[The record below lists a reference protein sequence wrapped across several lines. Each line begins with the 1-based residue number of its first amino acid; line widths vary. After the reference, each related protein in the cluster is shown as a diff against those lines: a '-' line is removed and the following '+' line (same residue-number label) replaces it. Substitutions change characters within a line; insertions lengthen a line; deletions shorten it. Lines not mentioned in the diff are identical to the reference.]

1 MIRINLLPFRAARKK
16 ENVRRQIS
24 VFLLSFAF
32 IIIAV
37 VYWNIWLGNRIEK
50 LTARNQDT
58 IAQIA
63 KYDKINKEIAKIKKT
78 LSNLEQKIKVI
89 ETLEGGRKDAVVL
102 MESMTEMIV
111 KERMWF
117 TNLSVQGSSIAIRG
131 IALDER
137 TIADFMKNLE
147 GKDGARPYTNVRL
160 KSIQQQQVKG
170 KSLNLKNFNITL
182 TKAAPKKTEK
192 KGKAGKTKK
201 S

>member
-24 VFLLSFAF
+24 VFLLSFAL

-37 VYWNIWLGNRIEK
+37 VYWNIWLGNRLTK
-50 LTARNQDT
+50 LKARNQDT

-63 KYDKINKEIAKIKKT
+63 KYEKINQEIAQIKKA

-89 ETLEGGRKDAVVL
+89 ETLEGGRKDAANL

-117 TNLSVQGSSIAIRG
+117 TSLNVQGGNITIHG

-137 TIADFMKNLE
+137 TIVDFMRNLE
-147 GKDGARPYTNVRL
+147 GNGTGPYTNVTL
-160 KSIQQQQVKG
+160 KSIQQEQIKG
-170 KSLNLKNFNITL
+170 KDLNLKSFNVTM
-182 TKAAPKKTEK
+182 TKAAPTKATQPDN
-192 KGKAGKTKK
+192 AGKTKK

>member
-24 VFLLSFAF
+24 IFLLSFAL

-37 VYWNIWLGNRIEK
+37 VYWNIWLGNKIIK
-50 LTARNQDT
+50 LKARNQDT
-58 IAQIA
+58 VTQIA
-63 KYDKINKEIAKIKKT
+63 KYEKINAEIAQIKKT

-89 ETLEGGRKDAVVL
+89 ETLEGGRKDAVNL
-102 MESMTEMIV
+102 MESMTDLIV

-117 TNLSVQGSSIAIRG
+117 TSLSVQAGTITIHG

-137 TIADFMKNLE
+137 TIADFMRNLE
-147 GKDGARPYTNVRL
+147 GDGTGPYANVTL
-160 KSIQQQQVKG
+160 KSIQQQQIKG
-170 KSLNLKNFNITL
+170 KDVNLKSFNVTL
-182 TKAAPKKTEK
+182 TKAAPKKDTQPAT
-192 KGKAGKTKK
+192 AGKPKK

>member
-24 VFLLSFAF
+24 VFLLSFAL

-37 VYWNIWLGNRIEK
+37 VYWNIWLGNRITK
-50 LTARNQDT
+50 LKVRNQDT
-58 IAQIA
+58 ITQIA
-63 KYDKINKEIAKIKKT
+63 KYEKINKEIAQIKKT
-78 LSNLEQKIKVI
+78 LNTLEQKIKVI
-89 ETLEGGRKDAVVL
+89 ETLEGGRKNTVNL
-102 MESMTEMIV
+102 MESMTELIV

-117 TNLSVQGSSIAIRG
+117 TSLNVQGDNITIQG

-147 GKDGARPYTNVRL
+147 GTGTGPYANVTL
-160 KSIQQQQVKG
+160 KSIQQQKI
-170 KSLNLKNFNITL
+170 KNKDLNLKKFDVTL
-182 TKAAPKKTEK
+182 TRPTPKKIMK
-192 KGKAGKTKK
+192 PDNAGKTKK

>member
-24 VFLLSFAF
+24 VFLLSFAL

-37 VYWNIWLGNRIEK
+37 VYWNIWLGNKIIK
-50 LTARNQDT
+50 LKARNQDT
-58 IAQIA
+58 VIQIA
-63 KYDKINKEIAKIKKT
+63 KYEKINQEIAQIKKA

-89 ETLEGGRKDAVVL
+89 ETLEGGRKDAANL
-102 MESMTEMIV
+102 MESMTEMVV

-117 TNLSVQGSSIAIRG
+117 TSLNVQGGNIAIHG

-137 TIADFMKNLE
+137 TIVDFMRNLE
-147 GKDGARPYTNVRL
+147 GNGTGPYTNVTL
-160 KSIQQQQVKG
+160 KSIQQEQIKG
-170 KSLNLKNFNITL
+170 KDLNLKSFNVTM
-182 TKAAPKKTEK
+182 TKAAPTKATQPDN
-192 KGKAGKTKK
+192 AGKTKK

>member
-24 VFLLSFAF
+24 VFLLSFAL

-37 VYWNIWLGNRIEK
+37 VYWNIWLGNRITK
-50 LTARNQDT
+50 LKVRNKDT
-58 IAQIA
+58 ITQIA
-63 KYDKINKEIAKIKKT
+63 KYDKINKEIAQIKKA
-78 LSNLEQKIKVI
+78 LSTLEQKIKVI
-89 ETLEGGRKDAVVL
+89 ETLEGGRKNTVNL
-102 MESMTEMIV
+102 MESMTELIV

-117 TNLSVQGSSIAIRG
+117 TSLNVQGDNITIQG

-147 GKDGARPYTNVRL
+147 GNGTGPYANVTL
-160 KSIQQQQVKG
+160 KSIQQQQIKN
-170 KSLNLKNFNITL
+170 KDLNLKKFDVTL
-182 TKAAPKKTEK
+182 TRATPKKITK
-192 KGKAGKTKK
+192 PDNAGKTKK

>member
-24 VFLLSFAF
+24 VFLLSFAL

-37 VYWNIWLGNRIEK
+37 VYWNIWLGNKINRLK
-50 LTARNQDT
+50 ARNQDT
-58 IAQIA
+58 VTQIA
-63 KYDKINKEIAKIKKT
+63 KYEKINLEIAQIKKS

-89 ETLEGGRKDAVVL
+89 ETLDSGRKDAVNI
-102 MESMTEMIV
+102 MESMTELII

-117 TNLSVQGSSIAIRG
+117 TSLNIQGDNITIRG

-137 TIADFMKNLE
+137 TIADFMKSLE
-147 GKDGARPYTNVRL
+147 GSGTISYSNVAL
-160 KSIQQQQVKG
+160 KSLKQQQVKG
-170 KSLNLKNFNITL
+170 KSLNLKSFNVTL
-182 TKAAPKKTEK
+182 TKAAPKKAVK
-192 KGKAGKTKK
+192 PDNAGKTKK

>member
-24 VFLLSFAF
+24 VFLLSFAL

-37 VYWNIWLGNRIEK
+37 VYWNIWLGNRITK
-50 LTARNQDT
+50 LKVRNQDT
-58 IAQIA
+58 ITQIA
-63 KYDKINKEIAKIKKT
+63 KYEKINKEIAQIKKT
-78 LSNLEQKIKVI
+78 LSTLEQKIKVI
-89 ETLEGGRKDAVVL
+89 ETLEGGRKNTVNL
-102 MESMTEMIV
+102 MESMTELIV

-117 TNLSVQGSSIAIRG
+117 TSLNVQGDNITIQG

-147 GKDGARPYTNVRL
+147 GNGTGPYANVTL
-160 KSIQQQQVKG
+160 KSIQQQQIKN
-170 KSLNLKNFNITL
+170 KDLNLKKFDVTL
-182 TKAAPKKTEK
+182 TRATPKKITK
-192 KGKAGKTKK
+192 PDNAGKTKK

>member
-24 VFLLSFAF
+24 VFLLSFAL

-37 VYWNIWLGNRIEK
+37 VYWNIWLGNRITK
-50 LTARNQDT
+50 SKARNQDT
-58 IAQIA
+58 IVQIA
-63 KYDKINKEIAKIKKT
+63 KYEKINKEIAQIKKA

-89 ETLEGGRKDAVVL
+89 ETLEGGRKDAVNL
-102 MESMTEMIV
+102 MESMTELIV

-117 TNLSVQGSSIAIRG
+117 TSLNVQGDIITVQG

-147 GKDGARPYTNVRL
+147 GSGTGPYTNVTL
-160 KSIQQQQVKG
+160 KSIQQKQIKN
-170 KSLNLKNFNITL
+170 KNLNLKSFNVTM
-182 TKAAPKKTEK
+182 TRAAPKKATQPDN
-192 KGKAGKTKK
+192 AGKTKK

>member
-24 VFLLSFAF
+24 VFLLSFAL

-37 VYWNIWLGNRIEK
+37 VYWNIWLGNRITK
-50 LTARNQDT
+50 LRVRNKDT
-58 IAQIA
+58 ITQIA
-63 KYDKINKEIAKIKKT
+63 KYEKINKEIAQIKKT
-78 LSNLEQKIKVI
+78 LSTLEQKIKVI
-89 ETLEGGRKDAVVL
+89 ETLEGGRKNTVNL
-102 MESMTEMIV
+102 MESMTELIV

-117 TNLSVQGSSIAIRG
+117 TSLNVQGDNITIQG

-147 GKDGARPYTNVRL
+147 GTGTGPYANVTL
-160 KSIQQQQVKG
+160 KSIQQQKI
-170 KSLNLKNFNITL
+170 KNKDLNLKKFDVTL
-182 TKAAPKKTEK
+182 TRPTPKKITK
-192 KGKAGKTKK
+192 PDNAGKTKK

>member
-24 VFLLSFAF
+24 VFLLSFAL

-37 VYWNIWLGNRIEK
+37 VYWNIWLGNRITK
-50 LTARNQDT
+50 LKARNQDT
-58 IAQIA
+58 IVQIA
-63 KYDKINKEIAKIKKT
+63 KYEKINAEIAQIKKT

-89 ETLEGGRKDAVVL
+89 ETLEGGRKDAANL

-117 TNLSVQGSSIAIRG
+117 TSLNVQGGNITIHG
-131 IALDER
+131 IALDEK
-137 TIADFMKNLE
+137 TIVDFMRNLE
-147 GKDGARPYTNVRL
+147 GNGTGPYANITL
-160 KSIQQQQVKG
+160 KSIQQEQIKG
-170 KSLNLKNFNITL
+170 KDLNLKSFNITM
-182 TKAAPKKTEK
+182 TPAAPKKATQPDN
-192 KGKAGKTKK
+192 AGKTKK

>member
-24 VFLLSFAF
+24 VFLLSFAL

-37 VYWNIWLGNRIEK
+37 VYWNIWLGNRITK
-50 LTARNQDT
+50 LKVRNQDT
-58 IAQIA
+58 ITQIA
-63 KYDKINKEIAKIKKT
+63 KYDKINKEIAQIKKT
-78 LSNLEQKIKVI
+78 LSTLEQKIKVI
-89 ETLEGGRKDAVVL
+89 ETLEGGRKNTVNL
-102 MESMTEMIV
+102 MESMTELIV

-117 TNLSVQGSSIAIRG
+117 TSLNVQGDNITIQG

-147 GKDGARPYTNVRL
+147 GNGTGPYANVTL
-160 KSIQQQQVKG
+160 KSIQQQKI
-170 KSLNLKNFNITL
+170 KNKDLNLKKFDVTL
-182 TKAAPKKTEK
+182 TRPTPKKITK
-192 KGKAGKTKK
+192 PDNAGKTKK